1 MKRKCTPII
10 KSKDGKRA
18 IYIDDENKSS
28 ILAYLNQ
35 DDRYKKK
42 FQFISEIILGGYKN
56 PEVYDKESINADCK
70 DVTAMKFFKGQENG
84 RIYCKQINTA
94 DGVLIIVAAVLHER
108 KKSQKN
114 TQVEK
119 NLIKKVGGYQYEL

>member
-28 ILAYLNQ
+28 VLAYLNQ